1 MDPGGPHIAQLVEA
15 RQMAGRRYVSLALSL
30 GVTRFTTRKRL
41 NEAQLAQLDSARAE
55 WMAAKRAIADY
66 RHSGLRA

>member
-1 MDPGGPHIAQLVEA
+1 
-15 RQMAGRRYVSLALSL
+15 MAGRRYVSLALAL
-30 GVTRFTTRKRL
+30 AVTRFKTRKRL

-66 RHSGLRA
+66 RDTGLRA